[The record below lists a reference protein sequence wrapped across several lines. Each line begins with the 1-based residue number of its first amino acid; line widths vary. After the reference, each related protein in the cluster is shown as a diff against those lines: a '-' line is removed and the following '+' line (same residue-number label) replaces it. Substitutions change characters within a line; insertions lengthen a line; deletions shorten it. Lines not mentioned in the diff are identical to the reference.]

1 MERILLVAR
10 NVFRAVLHGKIIYLW
25 LAALA
30 LMFLQ
35 AAPALFM
42 NFGGDAAIQNLMRKR
57 AVSSGLGTWSTMC
70 IALAIFVS
78 ASAIGG
84 EITKKTIVNV
94 FARPIQRWEFLVG
107 KWVGIQAFALL
118 SLAFGLLVSFGL
130 SQYLGAAFEM
140 KVLGLAVAHTAAA
153 VFLYSGLG
161 IAFNT
166 LLSPGLSGAF
176 TIIIAFLP
184 GLVTVLVGLEEPT
197 PHAIGVAM
205 DYVVPPGYT
214 SYYAEALPAQIPP
227 GYFGRGG
234 RGNRGGRGGGP
245 EGNIPPVPVPP
256 PAAPAAANPE
266 PDIDYSA
273 QTKILLQNVG
283 YAAVFF
289 ALGCLIFLRRDLR
302 LT

>member
-10 NVFRAVLHGKIIYLW
+10 NVFRAILHGKIIYLW

-35 AAPALFM
+35 AAPALLM
-42 NFGGDAAIQNLMRKR
+42 TSGADAAIQNVIRKR
-57 AVSSGLGTWSTMC
+57 AVSGGLGTWSTMC
-70 IALAIFVS
+70 IALAIFVG

-94 FARPIQRWEFLVG
+94 FARPIRRWEFLVG
-107 KWVGIQAFALL
+107 KWLGIQVFALL
-118 SLAFGLLVSFGL
+118 SLAVGLSVSFGL
-130 SQYLGAAFEM
+130 SRYLEAEFET
-140 KVLGLAVAHTAAA
+140 KILWLAVAHTAAA
-153 VFLYSGLG
+153 IFLYSGLA

-166 LLSPGLSGAF
+166 VLSPGLSGAF

-184 GLVTVLVGLEEPT
+184 GLVTVLVGLQEPT
-197 PHAIGVAM
+197 PHAIGVVM

-214 SYYAEALPAQIPP
+214 SYYAESLPAPIPP
-227 GYFGRGG
+227 NIFGRGG
-234 RGNRGGRGGGP
+234 RGNRRGGGP
-245 EGNIPPVPVPP
+245 EGNIPPVPQ
-256 PAAPAAANPE
+256 PAVPAAANPE
-266 PDIDYSA
+266 SNIDYSA
-273 QTKILLQNVG
+273 ETKILFQNLG